1 MSQPKLSGD
10 SVRAYL
16 RDIGRIPLLEHDEEI
31 MLGRQ
36 VQRLMEIEEARKELE
51 SNTGRKI
58 GDKEL
63 ASLISASHKTC
74 MKEIRDGRRAKDKMV
89 TANLRLV
96 VSVAKKY
103 TKRNMELLDIIQEG
117 TIGLVRG
124 VEKFDPGRG
133 YKFSTYAYWWIRQ
146 GITRAIAEKSRA
158 IRLPIHVTE
167 NLNKLKKAQRELSQL
182 NGQMPSVFELSDHLK
197 LSVEEIKDLMC
208 KARQPTSL
216 EIKIGE
222 NRDTALI
229 DLLEDETQLPDALLE
244 RRFIK
249 DDIRELISQ
258 LPEMQ
263 AAVIS
268 MRYGIGDEMLEPMSM
283 TAIGQ
288 VLNMSRDRVRT
299 LEHKALKSLRG
310 QSEKINEYL

>member
-1 MSQPKLSGD
+1 MTNKINGD
-10 SVRAYL
+10 SVRSYL
-16 RDIGRIPLLEHDEEI
+16 RDIGRIPLLEHEEEI
-31 MLGRQ
+31 LLGRQ
-36 VQRLMEIEEARKELE
+36 VQRLMEIQASKELLG
-51 SNTGRKI
+51 SPSQA
-58 GDKEL
+58 EL
-63 ASLISASHKTC
+63 AASLEMSEKDLRR
-74 MKEIRDGRRAKDKMV
+74 EIRAGERAKEKMV

-96 VSVAKKY
+96 VSVAKRY

-146 GITRAIAEKSRA
+146 GITRAIAEKSRT

-167 NLNKLKKAQRELSQL
+167 NLNKLKKAQRELTHMQ
-182 NGQMPSVFELSDHLK
+182 GRTPTMIEIADHIGM
-197 LSVEEIKDLMC
+197 SIDEINDLMV
-208 KARQPTSL
+208 KSQKPTSL
-216 EIKIGE
+216 ETKVGD
-222 NRDTALI
+222 NQDTLLVDLI
-229 DLLEDETQLPDALLE
+229 EDERQLPDRILE
-244 RRFIK
+244 QSCIK
-249 DDIRELISQ
+249 EDIIEMIGD

-268 MRYGIGDEMLEPMSM
+268 MRYGIGEGVLEPMSM

-299 LEHKALKSLRG
+299 LEHKALRT
-310 QSEKINEYL
+310 

>member
-1 MSQPKLSGD
+1 MASTKSTGD

-16 RDIGRIPLLEHDEEI
+16 RDIGRIPLLQHDEEI
-31 MLGRQ
+31 LLGRN
-36 VQRLMEIEEARKELE
+36 VQRLMEIRACADLLHNPSKEELANSLEMTTKEL
-51 SNTGRKI
+51 RKQ
-58 GDKEL
+58 L
-63 ASLISASHKTC
+63 
-74 MKEIRDGRRAKDKMV
+74 RDGEKAKDKMV

-103 TKRNMELLDIIQEG
+103 TKRNMDLLDIIQEG

-167 NLNKLKKAQRELSQL
+167 NLNKLKKAQRELSQI
-182 NGQMPSVFELSDHLK
+182 NGQLPNVFELSEYLN
-197 LSVEEIKDLMC
+197 LSVDDIKDLMC

-229 DLLEDETQLPDALLE
+229 DLLEDKTQLPEMLLE
-244 RRFIK
+244 QQFIK
-249 DDIRELISQ
+249 EDIRELIKE

-268 MRYGIGDEMLEPMSM
+268 MRYGIGEDILEPMSM

-288 VLNMSRDRVRT
+288 MLNMSRDRVRT
-299 LEHKALKSLRG
+299 LENKAIKNLRE
-310 QSEKINEYL
+310 QSQSVSEYL

>member
-1 MSQPKLSGD
+1 MTQPKISGD

-31 MLGRQ
+31 LLGRK
-36 VQRLMEIEEARKELE
+36 VQKLIELEEQKKEL
-51 SNTGRKI
+51 SLDDQGLADAKDVPLKQIKR
-58 GDKEL
+58 EL
-63 ASLISASHKTC
+63 
-74 MKEIRDGRRAKDKMV
+74 RDGKKAKEKMV

-167 NLNKLKKAQRELSQL
+167 NLNKLKKAQRELSQM
-182 NGQMPSVFELSDHLK
+182 NGYMPSVFQLSDHLE
-197 LSVEEIKDLMC
+197 LTVDDIKDLMC

-229 DLLEDETQLPDALLE
+229 DLLEDETQLPEKKLE
-244 RRFIK
+244 RQYIK
-249 DDIRELISQ
+249 EDMRELISD

-268 MRYGIGDEMLEPMSM
+268 MRYGIGEEILEPMSM

-288 VLNMSRDRVRT
+288 LLNMSRDRVRT
-299 LEHKALKSLRG
+299 LEHKALRELKTRG
-310 QSEKINEYL
+310 DMVSEYL

>member
-1 MSQPKLSGD
+1 MPQPKISGD

-31 MLGRQ
+31 LLGRK
-36 VQRLMEIEEARKELE
+36 VQRLMEIKACEELLGNPTTE
-51 SNTGRKI
+51 
-58 GDKEL
+58 EL
-63 ASLISASHKTC
+63 ASSLGLSKQ
-74 MKEIRDGRRAKDKMV
+74 ELRRELRDGTKAKDKMV

-167 NLNKLKKAQRELSQL
+167 NLNRLKKAQRELSQI
-182 NGQMPSVFELSDHLK
+182 NGYMPTVAELA
-197 LSVEEIKDLMC
+197 EELELTADAVKDLMC

-229 DLLEDETQLPDALLE
+229 DLLEDETQLPEILLE
-244 RRFIK
+244 RACIK
-249 DDIRELISQ
+249 EDVRELIGN

-268 MRYGIGDEMLEPMSM
+268 MRYGIGEDVLEPMSM

-288 VLNMSRDRVRT
+288 ILNMSRDRVRT
-299 LEHKALKSLRG
+299 LEQKAIRNLRELG
-310 QSEKINEYL
+310 QEINDLL

>member
-1 MSQPKLSGD
+1 
-10 SVRAYL
+10 
-16 RDIGRIPLLEHDEEI
+16 
-31 MLGRQ
+31 
-36 VQRLMEIEEARKELE
+36 
-51 SNTGRKI
+51 
-58 GDKEL
+58 
-63 ASLISASHKTC
+63 
-74 MKEIRDGRRAKDKMV
+74 MV
-89 TANLRLV
+89 SANLRLV

-117 TIGLVRG
+117 TIGLIRG

-167 NLNKLKKAQRELSQL
+167 NLNKLKKAQRELSQI
-182 NGQMPSVFELSDHLK
+182 NGYMPTVFQLSDHLN
-197 LSVEEIKDLMC
+197 LTVDEIKDLMC

-229 DLLEDETQLPDALLE
+229 DLLEDESQFPEFLLE
-244 RRFIK
+244 NQFMKENLRS
-249 DDIRELISQ
+249 LIEE

-263 AAVIS
+263 AAVLN
-268 MRYGIGDEMLEPMSM
+268 MRYGIGEDIHEPMSM

-299 LEHKALKSLRG
+299 LEHKGLKGLREI
-310 QSEKINEYL
+310 SENMYDYL

>member
-1 MSQPKLSGD
+1 MASTKSTGD

-31 MLGRQ
+31 LLGRQ
-36 VQRLMEIEEARKELE
+36 VQRMMEIRACSDLLHNPSKEELANSLEMTTKEL
-51 SNTGRKI
+51 RKKLRE
-58 GDKEL
+58 GEK
-63 ASLISASHKTC
+63 
-74 MKEIRDGRRAKDKMV
+74 AKDKMV

-103 TKRNMELLDIIQEG
+103 TKRNMDLLDIIQEG

-167 NLNKLKKAQRELSQL
+167 NLNKLKKAQRELSQI
-182 NGQMPSVFELSDHLK
+182 NGQLPNVFELSEYLNLK
-197 LSVEEIKDLMC
+197 VDEIKDLMC

-229 DLLEDETQLPDALLE
+229 DLLEDKTQVPEVLLE
-244 RRFIK
+244 QQFIK
-249 DDIRELISQ
+249 DDIRELIKE

-263 AAVIS
+263 GAVIS
-268 MRYGIGDEMLEPMSM
+268 MRYGIGEDILEPMSM

-299 LEHKALKSLRG
+299 LEHKALKNLREN
-310 QSEKINEYL
+310 SESVNDYL

>member
-1 MSQPKLSGD
+1 MAQPKLSGD
-10 SVRAYL
+10 NVRAYL
-16 RDIGRIPLLEHDEEI
+16 RDIGRIPLLEHEEEI
-31 MLGRQ
+31 LLGRK
-36 VQRLMEIEEARKELE
+36 VQRLMELLEMKSELSLDNDGLAEAMDVPLKDIKKEL
-51 SNTGRKI
+51 
-58 GDKEL
+58 
-63 ASLISASHKTC
+63 
-74 MKEIRDGRRAKDKMV
+74 RDGEKAKEKMV

-158 IRLPIHVTE
+158 IRLPIHITE
-167 NLNKLKKAQRELSQL
+167 NLNRLKKAQRELSQL
-182 NGQMPSVFELSDHLK
+182 NGEMPNIKQLSAELELTED
-197 LSVEEIKDLMC
+197 EIKDLMC

-229 DLLEDETQLPDALLE
+229 DLLEDESQLPDLLLS
-244 RRFIK
+244 RSCIK
-249 DDIRELISQ
+249 DDIRELIKD

-268 MRYGIGDEMLEPMSM
+268 MRYGIGEDVLEPMSM

-288 VLNMSRDRVRT
+288 ILNMSRDRVRT
-299 LEHKALKSLRG
+299 LEHKALRTLREE
-310 QSEKINEYL
+310 SDKIKDYL

>member
-1 MSQPKLSGD
+1 MAGILGITVKQLK
-10 SVRAYL
+10 REL
-16 RDIGRIPLLEHDEEI
+16 RDGE
-31 MLGRQ
+31 
-36 VQRLMEIEEARKELE
+36 K
-51 SNTGRKI
+51 
-58 GDKEL
+58 
-63 ASLISASHKTC
+63 
-74 MKEIRDGRRAKDKMV
+74 AKDKMV

-167 NLNKLKKAQRELSQL
+167 NLNKLKKAQRELSQI
-182 NGQMPSVFELSDHLK
+182 NGCMPTVFQLSDHLE
-197 LSVEEIKDLMC
+197 LTVDEIKDLMC

-229 DLLEDETQLPDALLE
+229 DLLEDETQLPEMLLE
-244 RRFIK
+244 RQYIK
-249 DDIRELISQ
+249 EDMRELIAE

-288 VLNMSRDRVRT
+288 ILNMSRDRVRT
-299 LEHKALKSLRG
+299 LEHKALKALREK
-310 QSEKINEYL
+310 SEAVTEYL

>member
-1 MSQPKLSGD
+1 MSQPKISGD

-31 MLGRQ
+31 LLGRQ
-36 VQRLMEIEEARKELE
+36 VQRLMEIKEQKEALNVDNVGLSE
-51 SNTGRKI
+51 
-58 GDKEL
+58 
-63 ASLISASHKTC
+63 ASDIPLKQL
-74 MKEIRDGRRAKDKMV
+74 KREIREGEKAKDKMV

-167 NLNKLKKAQRELSQL
+167 NLNKLKKAQRELSQI
-182 NGQMPSVFELSDHLK
+182 NGYMPSVFQLSDHLG
-197 LSVEEIKDLMC
+197 LTVNEIKDLMC

-229 DLLEDETQLPDALLE
+229 DLLEDESQLPETILE
-244 RRFIK
+244 RQCIK
-249 DDIRELISQ
+249 EDMREMIAD

-263 AAVIS
+263 AAVVS
-268 MRYGIGDEMLEPMSM
+268 MRYGIGDDILEPMSM

-299 LEHKALKSLRG
+299 LEHKALRELRSHSD
-310 QSEKINEYL
+310 QVSEYL

>member
-1 MSQPKLSGD
+1 MASTKSTGD

-31 MLGRQ
+31 LLGRQ
-36 VQRLMEIEEARKELE
+36 VQRLMEIRACKDLLHNPSKEELADSLEMTTKEL
-51 SNTGRKI
+51 RKQ
-58 GDKEL
+58 L
-63 ASLISASHKTC
+63 
-74 MKEIRDGRRAKDKMV
+74 RDGEKAKDKMV

-103 TKRNMELLDIIQEG
+103 TKRNMDLLDIIQEG

-167 NLNKLKKAQRELSQL
+167 NLNKLKKAQRELSQI
-182 NGQMPSVFELSDHLK
+182 NGQLPNVFELSEYLNLK
-197 LSVEEIKDLMC
+197 VDEIKDLMC

-229 DLLEDETQLPDALLE
+229 DLLEDKTQLPEMLLE
-244 RRFIK
+244 QQFIK
-249 DDIRELISQ
+249 DDIRELIEE

-268 MRYGIGDEMLEPMSM
+268 MRYGIGEDILEPMSM

-299 LEHKALKSLRG
+299 LEHKALKNLREE
-310 QSEKINEYL
+310 SESVNDYL

>member
-1 MSQPKLSGD
+1 MASTKSTGD

-16 RDIGRIPLLEHDEEI
+16 RDIGRIPLLQHDEEI
-31 MLGRQ
+31 LLGRN
-36 VQRLMEIEEARKELE
+36 VQRLMEIKAIKEELALDDTKDLSQVMDIPYKEL
-51 SNTGRKI
+51 RKQ
-58 GDKEL
+58 
-63 ASLISASHKTC
+63 
-74 MKEIRDGRRAKDKMV
+74 IRDGEKAKDKMV

-103 TKRNMELLDIIQEG
+103 TKRNMDLLDIIQEG

-167 NLNKLKKAQRELSQL
+167 NLNKLKKAQRELSQI
-182 NGQMPSVFELSDHLK
+182 NGQLPNVFELSEYLNLK
-197 LSVEEIKDLMC
+197 VDEIKDLMC

-229 DLLEDETQLPDALLE
+229 DLLEDKTQLPEMLLE
-244 RRFIK
+244 QQFIK
-249 DDIRELISQ
+249 DDIRELISE

-268 MRYGIGDEMLEPMSM
+268 MRYGIGEDILEPMSM

-299 LEHKALKSLRG
+299 LEHKALKNLREE
-310 QSEKINEYL
+310 SESVNDYL

>member
-1 MSQPKLSGD
+1 MAQPKLSGD
-10 SVRAYL
+10 NVRAYL
-16 RDIGRIPLLEHDEEI
+16 RDIGRIPLLEHEEEI
-31 MLGRQ
+31 LLGRK
-36 VQRLMEIEEARKELE
+36 VQRLMTLLEMKSELSLDNDGLAEAMDVPLKEIKKEL
-51 SNTGRKI
+51 
-58 GDKEL
+58 
-63 ASLISASHKTC
+63 
-74 MKEIRDGRRAKDKMV
+74 RDGEKAKEKMV

-158 IRLPIHVTE
+158 IRLPIHITE
-167 NLNKLKKAQRELSQL
+167 NLNRLKKAQRELSQL
-182 NGQMPSVFELSDHLK
+182 NGEMPTIKQLSAELELTED
-197 LSVEEIKDLMC
+197 EIKDLMC

-229 DLLEDETQLPDALLE
+229 DLLEDESQLPDLLLS
-244 RRFIK
+244 RSCVK
-249 DDIRELISQ
+249 DDIREMIKE

-268 MRYGIGDEMLEPMSM
+268 MRYGIGEEVLEPMSM

-299 LEHKALKSLRG
+299 LEKNGLRTLKENSD
-310 QSEKINEYL
+310 KIKDYL

>member
-1 MSQPKLSGD
+1 MAQPKLTGD
-10 SVRAYL
+10 SVRTYL
-16 RDIGRIPLLEHDEEI
+16 RDIGRVPLLEHDEEI
-31 MLGRQ
+31 LLGRK
-36 VQRLMEIEEARKELE
+36 VQRLMEIQAVKED
-51 SNTGRKI
+51 I
-58 GDKEL
+58 GPMSTEDL
-63 ASLISASHKTC
+63 AKVMGITERQLK
-74 MKEIRDGRRAKDKMV
+74 KEIKAGERAKDKMV

-167 NLNKLKKAQRELSQL
+167 NLNKLKKAQRELSQI
-182 NGQMPSVFELSDHLK
+182 NGEMPNVFELSKHLN
-197 LSVEEIKDLMC
+197 LTVDEIKDLMC
-208 KARQPTSL
+208 KSRQPTSL

-222 NRDTALI
+222 NKDTALI
-229 DLLEDETQLPDALLE
+229 DLLEDESQLPDTLLE
-244 RRFIK
+244 TQYIK
-249 DDIRELISQ
+249 EDIRKLISE

-263 AAVIS
+263 ASVIS
-268 MRYGIGDEMLEPMSM
+268 MRYGIGEGVVEPMSM

-299 LEHKALKSLRG
+299 LEHKAIKALRSKSDEL
-310 QSEKINEYL
+310 NEYL

>member
-1 MSQPKLSGD
+1 MSSIKLSGD

-16 RDIGRIPLLEHDEEI
+16 RDIGRIPLLEHEEEI
-31 MLGRQ
+31 LLGRK
-36 VQRLMEIEEARKELE
+36 VQRLMEI
-51 SNTGRKI
+51 
-58 GDKEL
+58 
-63 ASLISASHKTC
+63 
-74 MKEIRDGRRAKDKMV
+74 KEIESEMEVKSQDDLAGILGVTPKDLKRQLREGEKAKDKMV

-167 NLNKLKKAQRELSQL
+167 NLNKLKKAQRELSQI
-182 NGQMPSVFELSDHLK
+182 NGEMPNVFQLAEYLEFTVD
-197 LSVEEIKDLMC
+197 EIKDLMC
-208 KARQPTSL
+208 KSRQPTSL

-229 DLLEDETQLPDALLE
+229 DLLEDETQLPEMLLE
-244 RRFIK
+244 RQSVK
-249 DDIRELISQ
+249 ENIREIIHD

-263 AAVIS
+263 AAVVR
-268 MRYGIGDEMLEPMSM
+268 MRYGIGEEVLEPMSM

-299 LEHKALKSLRG
+299 LENKALRAIRE
-310 QSEKINEYL
+310 QSENLSEYL